1 MSTTAIVKAC
11 SVATFVKNTGVTC
24 NKAMLADAMIIAC
37 PPGMTFTDEDLAD
50 PLTWIK
56 GLIHN
61 PPATRCYPIFG
72 QKAPIRTYDP
82 KNESDVIVVMDDGSS
97 HFLRYGF
104 SNVNYETTNGGLCY
118 AQALASFNAAGY
130 NFLRIDK
137 AGTMLAGQA
146 ADGTYYVL
154 NNDFAYAPAPQGADL
169 KTTPYKNK
177 FMISYDPQDMID
189 NGVLLSGA
197 KPFLSLM
204 GLIDVGVFCDNP
216 NITGTYVAAVA
227 ATGNV
232 TITAIGADGDTIDV
246 KVGGVSISGGPVAK
260 TSAETTVTLFATKVK
275 NAINAAALAAGGGIT
290 ATNVSGSITLI
301 GLKSDGVFTTLPTA
315 TIAGTITATFVAFSG
330 GVQGYIKVEVRVLC
344 TGGDLVTLLGD
355 QLANV
360 ANFSIVDRSDSSVQ
374 TIKSAT
380 IVDTSKIKLEFP
392 LENAKSYTISGA
404 IPSVLFANGVIGY
417 DISQSV
423 NAPH

>member
-1 MSTTAIVKAC
+1 
-11 SVATFVKNTGVTC
+11 
-24 NKAMLADAMIIAC
+24 
-37 PPGMTFTDEDLAD
+37 
-50 PLTWIK
+50 
-56 GLIHN
+56 
-61 PPATRCYPIFG
+61 
-72 QKAPIRTYDP
+72 
-82 KNESDVIVVMDDGSS
+82 
-97 HFLRYGF
+97 
-104 SNVNYETTNGGLCY
+104 
-118 AQALASFNAAGY
+118 
-130 NFLRIDK
+130 
-137 AGTMLAGQA
+137 
-146 ADGTYYVL
+146 
-154 NNDFAYAPAPQGADL
+154 
-169 KTTPYKNK
+169 
-177 FMISYDPQDMID
+177 
-189 NGVLLSGA
+189 
-197 KPFLSLM
+197 M